1 MAPSHPD
8 HAGHD
13 HGHGHDHDNEH
24 DHGHHRGHVHAPASY
39 GRAFAIGIA
48 LNAGFVVVEWLFGVA
63 AHSLAL
69 MADAAHNLG
78 DVLALLLAWGATQLA
93 QRRPSGRF
101 TYGLRGSSILAA
113 LVNALALMLVT
124 GGLAWEAVRRL
135 SDPEP
140 VAGGVVIVVSL
151 IGVAINGVTAW
162 LFMQGAQKDLNMRGA
177 YLHMAADAAVSL
189 AVAIAGAIV
198 LLTHWNWLDPLATL
212 LVSIVIVWGSW
223 DLLLQSLRLA
233 LQAVPAGIDAAAVR
247 AKLAA
252 LPGVC
257 EVHDLHIW
265 AMSTTENALT
275 AHLVIPA
282 GHPGDAFL
290 QQLGDQLQEAFD
302 IHHCTVQIEVSDT
315 GENCALASEHVV

>member
-1 MAPSHPD
+1 
-8 HAGHD
+8 
-13 HGHGHDHDNEH
+13 
-24 DHGHHRGHVHAPASY
+24 
-39 GRAFAIGIA
+39 
-48 LNAGFVVVEWLFGVA
+48 
-63 AHSLAL
+63 
-69 MADAAHNLG
+69 
-78 DVLALLLAWGATQLA
+78 LLLAWGATWLA

-113 LVNALALMLVT
+113 LLNGLALMLIT

-140 VAGGVVIVVSL
+140 VAGALVILVSL
-151 IGVAINGVTAW
+151 MGVAVNGFTAW
-162 LFMQGAQKDLNMRGA
+162 LFMRGAQKDLNVRGA

-189 AVAIAGAIV
+189 AVAIAGGIV
-198 LLTHWNWLDPLATL
+198 LLTHWDWLDPLVTL
-212 LVSIVIVWGSW
+212 LVAMVIVWTSW

-233 LQAVPAGIDAAAVR
+233 LQAVPSTIDAAAVR

-252 LPGVC
+252 LPGVR

-290 QQLGDQLQEAFD
+290 QKLGDDLQETFD
-302 IHHCTVQIEVSDT
+302 IHHCTVQIEVADT
-315 GENCALASEHVV
+315 AHTCALAPEHVV